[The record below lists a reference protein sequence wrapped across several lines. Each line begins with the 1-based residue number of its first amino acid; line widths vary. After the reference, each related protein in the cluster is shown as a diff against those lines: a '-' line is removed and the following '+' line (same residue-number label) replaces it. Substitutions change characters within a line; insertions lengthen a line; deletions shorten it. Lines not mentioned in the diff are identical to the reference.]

1 MYISNDYYMAKLHNE
16 HYLLPLGQELA
27 NHSHPLKINET
38 GAFLWEQM
46 TGMAKPGM
54 EATDLSHRLTLLLME
69 QCGLDDSCRENVSSD
84 VNIFLKSLIDN
95 GILREGKGLC
105 QAPDEALTFSF
116 GKIMVSYD
124 GPAELLHSSLLDF
137 KANACECHSNEK
149 MAQRWSIQPA
159 PPLLC
164 DSGSMILCHPLMNV
178 IDNGDTYT
186 LIYPANRHLRLCR
199 LAKDGSHAWFY
210 HDLDTC
216 AEGRDELFHGL
227 RNALLYVGAM
237 HGLRAI
243 HSASV
248 LWDGR
253 AVLFS
258 APSGTGKSTHADI
271 WHRLFGAP
279 YLNGD
284 INLVGF
290 ENGRPMVYGIPWCG
304 TSGLYTTSSY
314 PLGGIVLLR
323 QSASNSIT
331 ELAADEKQLS
341 VAQRIISHSWTR
353 GMVEESLAFAD
364 RLIDAVPVFR
374 LNCNIEDEAA
384 IMARKKLGQ

>member
-1 MYISNDYYMAKLHNE
+1 
-16 HYLLPLGQELA
+16 
-27 NHSHPLKINET
+27 
-38 GAFLWEQM
+38 
-46 TGMAKPGM
+46 
-54 EATDLSHRLTLLLME
+54 
-69 QCGLDDSCRENVSSD
+69 
-84 VNIFLKSLIDN
+84 
-95 GILREGKGLC
+95 
-105 QAPDEALTFSF
+105 
-116 GKIMVSYD
+116 
-124 GPAELLHSSLLDF
+124 
-137 KANACECHSNEK
+137 
-149 MAQRWSIQPA
+149 
-159 PPLLC
+159 
-164 DSGSMILCHPLMNV
+164 
-178 IDNGDTYT
+178 
-186 LIYPANRHLRLCR
+186 
-199 LAKDGSHAWFY
+199 
-210 HDLDTC
+210 
-216 AEGRDELFHGL
+216 
-227 RNALLYVGAM
+227 M

-258 APSGTGKSTHADI
+258 APSGTGKSTHTDI

-374 LNCNIEDEAA
+374 LNCNMEDEAA